1 MLSLA
6 GLRTVPLLF
15 DRSHEDVVLL
25 AAGAVVHI
33 AQRDGRRNAIA
44 RRNQSRFSAVEAVLY
59 DPSRLLYTYFAMA
72 KHERG
77 RRAFVG
83 GGRAHIWAL
92 CDARPGLELH
102 EMLIHK
108 SWR

>member
-1 MLSLA
+1 M
-6 GLRTVPLLF
+6 
-15 DRSHEDVVLL
+15 VLL

-33 AQRDGRRNAIA
+33 AQRDGRHNAIA
-44 RRNQSRFSAVEAVLY
+44 RRNRSRFSAVEAVLY

-83 GGRAHIWAL
+83 GVRARIWAL

-102 EMLIHK
+102 EMLIEILAA
-108 SWR
+108 